1 MMVRLA
7 LGVVIATIAIV
18 TIVIAITALTT
29 TQRRHRAIRRAQW
42 EPFEQPD
49 TGKLRIG
56 VRLTARW
63 GDHHETLAHD
73 TENDE
78 HIDIDDIVGLA
89 EARGRAENRA
99 TIYNQTRR
107 QRPNWKHHE

>member
-1 MMVRLA
+1 MGRLA
-7 LGVVIATIAIV
+7 LGVVIATIAV
-18 TIVIAITALTT
+18 VAIVIAITALATT
-29 TQRRHRAIRRAQW
+29 RRRHRAIRRAQW
-42 EPFEQPD
+42 ERFEEPD

-78 HIDIDDIVGLA
+78 HVDIDDIVGLA
-89 EARGRAENRA
+89 EARARAETRA
-99 TIYNQTRR
+99 TVYNQTRR
-107 QRPNWKHHE
+107 QR